1 MLAAVLALNIAA
13 WAAAISLFHNHA
25 LLFGSALLAYGLG
38 LRHAVDADHIAAIDN
53 VTRKMMQ
60 DGKRPAAVGLFFSL
74 GHSTIVV
81 SVSLVLAIGAAG
93 LKARLAILT
102 DFGIVFGMAISAAFL
117 LVLAALNM
125 AVFYATLRTFR
136 RTKREGL
143 YREDDLA
150 VLNRGPLGRL
160 FLRLFRL
167 VNHSWHMY
175 PIGVLF
181 GLGFDTA
188 TEIGL
193 LGLSAAQGAR
203 GLPLW
208 TIMMFPALFTAGMS
222 LIDTIDSVLMVQAY
236 GWALIKPLRKL
247 YYNLTVTGLSVA
259 VALAIGGVEMLA
271 LLRDR
276 LNLSGS
282 FWRAVALAGSNLGML
297 GYLIIALFAVNWA
310 VSVLIYKLKGYDHIP
325 LEAVE

>member
-1 MLAAVLALNIAA
+1 MRRLQRLLSDDAADVRGRVIG
-13 WAAAISLFHNHA
+13 IYA
-25 LLFGSALLAYGLG
+25 LLGAFNVGAWVWAFTAFHAYPLLLGTALLAYGFG

-102 DFGIVFGMAISAAFL
+102 AFGIVFGMAISAAFL
-117 LVLAALNM
+117 LVLAAMNM

-136 RTKREGL
+136 RAKRDGL

-167 VNHSWHMY
+167 VNHSWHM
-175 PIGVLF
+175 
-181 GLGFDTA
+181 
-188 TEIGL
+188 
-193 LGLSAAQGAR
+193 
-203 GLPLW
+203 
-208 TIMMFPALFTAGMS
+208 
-222 LIDTIDSVLMVQAY
+222 
-236 GWALIKPLRKL
+236 
-247 YYNLTVTGLSVA
+247 
-259 VALAIGGVEMLA
+259 
-271 LLRDR
+271 
-276 LNLSGS
+276 
-282 FWRAVALAGSNLGML
+282 
-297 GYLIIALFAVNWA
+297 
-310 VSVLIYKLKGYDHIP
+310 
-325 LEAVE
+325 